1 MIGPSRH
8 NSIRDGLELCDY
20 FSCKG
25 EIDTEIQIESLEADE
40 GGKALNDLKF
50 RFAKLQ
56 LALAYNIKEVASF
69 GHNLR
74 RCNPDHLYVVII
86 VLLWNAELSYRV
98 VSRK

>member
-20 FSCKG
+20 FSRKG

-56 LALAYNIKEVASF
+56 LALAYNIKEVLQSRGLLCIENSAQDF
-69 GHNLR
+69 PRFIDIPHNLR
-74 RCNPDHLYVVII
+74 
-86 VLLWNAELSYRV
+86 
-98 VSRK
+98 VSVFH